1 MQHKSINMKKII
13 FSALVLVIAATSCK
27 KDKDEECTLSAAS
40 IQGTYKLS
48 SVKYKASAS
57 VPEIEVLTNDL
68 FFEPCER
75 DDTYTLGSGNVFSYN
90 DAGTSCTPSGSYSGT
105 WGLTGSSLTI
115 NDGFDTFTLNVSSFA
130 CGSMTATASDFDV
143 TGDQISFVFTR
154 Q

>member
-1 MQHKSINMKKII
+1 LQHKTINMKKII
-13 FSALVLVIAATSCK
+13 FSALVLVIAATGCK
-27 KDKDEECTLSAAS
+27 KDKDEECTLSASS

-68 FFEPCER
+68 FFEACER
-75 DDTYTLGSGNVFSYN
+75 DDTYTLGTGNVFSYN

-105 WGLTGSSLTI
+105 WGLSGSALTI
-115 NDGFDTFTLNVSSFA
+115 NDGVDVITLNVSSFS
-130 CGSMTATASDFDV
+130 CGSMTATASNFDV
-143 TGDQISFVFTR
+143 TGDQVSFVFAR